1 MFEFMEELR
10 TALDTPLPPTK
21 LLEILKAYHATCEN
35 EELKTI
41 LVGAMA
47 KLETKHRMGGV
58 KPVTMRKGRS
68 FAALRN
74 FIEEGRIAPPE
85 AIFEDTYLNES
96 LYKS

>member
-1 MFEFMEELR
+1 MEELR
-10 TALDTPLPPTK
+10 TALDTPLPPSK
-21 LLEILKAYHATCEN
+21 LLEILKAYHASCEN
-35 EELKTI
+35 QELKGI